1 MFNTS
6 VGIVIGIGIGLAFWM
21 VPDMI
26 KTYKHYLWTKKE
38 IKQKVFERQ
47 IREIVIKEIERLY
60 KDGKN
65 NNDIQRKSKD

>member
-1 MFNTS
+1 MFNTF
-6 VGIVIGIGIGLAFWM
+6 VGIAIGIGIGFAFWM

-47 IREIVIKEIERLY
+47 IREIVINEIKRLY
-60 KDGKN
+60 NGEN
-65 NNDIQRKSKD
+65 NNNIQRKSKD

>member
-1 MFNTS
+1 MFNTFI
-6 VGIVIGIGIGLAFWM
+6 GIVIGIGIGLAFWR

-47 IREIVIKEIERLY
+47 IREIVINEIKRLY
-60 KDGKN
+60 NGEN
-65 NNDIQRKSKD
+65 NNNIQRKSKD